1 MRIPGFCAACVMEL
15 AVQSVTPMT
24 KFYIACDDG
33 MSGEVTLLRIYG
45 GCIAHRGRVDLV
57 N

>member
-15 AVQSVTPMT
+15 AEQSVTPMS
-24 KFYIACDDG
+24 KFYIGFVDG
-33 MSGEVTLLRIYG
+33 MNGELSLLRIYG
-45 GCIAHRGRVDLV
+45 GCIAHRGSVDLV